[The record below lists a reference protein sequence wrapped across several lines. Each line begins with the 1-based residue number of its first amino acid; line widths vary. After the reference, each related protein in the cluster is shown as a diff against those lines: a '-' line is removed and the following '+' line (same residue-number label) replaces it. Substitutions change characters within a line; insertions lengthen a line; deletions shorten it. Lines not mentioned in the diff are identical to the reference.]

1 VIFGLRI
8 LTLIIQRLSFF
19 LTLNKVCC
27 KKQIDR
33 MAFLFCVVTTLS
45 SCDQFVREKL
55 NFEDLKAERMQE
67 ITWDVIDR
75 FPSPPQC
82 DMNLDDGQF
91 SSCLQDFIHT
101 VLSEDQKL
109 LRDLKGHFG
118 DHIQLF
124 LSVDESGIA
133 SLRFKSDDLEQSESE
148 FVLIERLNQKIGK
161 DPWNPALKRGVP
173 VKTSFPYDLVLLD

>member
-1 VIFGLRI
+1 MIFHL
-8 LTLIIQRLSFF
+8 LTFSFIINELSFF
-19 LTLNKVCC
+19 LCLKKV
-27 KKQIDR
+27 KNSRQIIR
-33 MAFLFCVVTTLS
+33 FVVSFYLLVSLT